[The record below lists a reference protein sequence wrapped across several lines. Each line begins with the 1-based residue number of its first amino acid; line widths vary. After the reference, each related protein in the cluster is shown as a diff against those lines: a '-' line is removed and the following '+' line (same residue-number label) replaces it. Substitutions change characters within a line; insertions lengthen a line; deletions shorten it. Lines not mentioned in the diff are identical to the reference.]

1 MRIKHTGDPCDRRA
15 ASRIGFG
22 CQPQLLRELLR
33 PYLVV
38 NGRSDVAD
46 QAPVKIAVKAGNA
59 SAIEERAN
67 EARIVERSVDLT
79 IEEAIKI
86 AGDGSQIRSVHVVA
100 DIRARHEQRVL
111 SGFGDALVLRQQ
123 VGRLQI
129 QNVKIS

>member
-46 QAPVKIAVKAGNA
+46 QAPVKITVQAGNA
-59 SAIEERAN
+59 STIDERAN
-67 EARIVERSVDLT
+67 VARIVERAVDLT

-86 AGDGSQIRSVHVVA
+86 AGDGSKTRSEHVA
-100 DIRARHEQRVL
+100 AHFRARRGRRLL
-111 SGFGDALVLRQQ
+111 S
-123 VGRLQI
+123 
-129 QNVKIS
+129 